1 MKLLPKVLKIA
12 AILIVTL
19 FAVLFSV
26 SLIMQNKVAG
36 IILKSLNK
44 NFSTKIETE
53 SYRLSL
59 VKKFP
64 KATVELKNVF
74 VHSSPDFDRSFFAGI
89 NTDTL
94 LAARSA
100 FIYFKLIDLLKGDY
114 TFTSITVK
122 SGNLNLFTDT
132 AGRDNYDVS
141 PESSNKSVSRT
152 SLNLNRIN
160 LSDIMVVYNDRNADL
175 TIKSMFRNSR
185 IKSRISGNN
194 IDFESNSAIIFEY
207 FQLGNFIIKQRIPAD
222 VEAGLSQNE
231 KGIFFRKST
240 LSIDTWDFIFTGF
253 IAADNFL
260 DLAVS
265 GQNIDIAGIANILPD
280 KYKKAVSEYNPSG
293 ILKLESTIKGIS
305 SRALNPH
312 YEITWSL
319 KDANIDYRKS
329 KLKVDNFSFDG
340 FYSNGKKNTPET
352 STLTISNF
360 TTRLGS
366 ADYKGSFKVSDFKK
380 PKAELAFTGTL
391 LPSELADFLNLQ
403 NVEDARGSVNFNIML
418 NGFLR
423 KKENYTFSDILDLE
437 SHSDLVFKSFGIRLK
452 NRKIDLKDVNG
463 EVLLTGKN
471 TSTSNLKLDLNDQ
484 KIILSSNVMN
494 FPGWLSGS
502 PVNLTGSASISAS
515 CIKPVSFLKSSSESE
530 KVSVPTSET
539 APVTFPADVVM
550 DMEFN
555 IDTLIY
561 KSFTARNVR
570 GTLNYRPKLL
580 NFRIA
585 NLNSQEGIISGNGLI
600 VQNSNKSF
608 IGKGNFTLSGIDVN
622 ETFTTFNNFGQ
633 DFLKAEN
640 IDGSLSGTLSLLI
653 PVDSLLKPDIKS
665 VTAEGKYLLID
676 GALINFDPVKE
687 LSSFIE
693 LSELHNIKFDQLEN
707 DFFIR
712 SNALYMPQM
721 DVRSSAVDLAVNGKH
736 SFTNDYV
743 YHVKLQLSEILSNK
757 ARKNKNLTSEF
768 GEVEDDGLGRTSILL
783 KVEGNG
789 EDVKVSYDMEAAGKQ
804 VREDIRKE
812 RQTLKNILNEEYG
825 WYKSDPEV
833 EKKPPSKPR
842 FRIKWEGSDTT
853 VYETEASAVKK
864 EGILKKILRKNR

>member
-1 MKLLPKVLKIA
+1 M
-12 AILIVTL
+12 
-19 FAVLFSV
+19 
-26 SLIMQNKVAG
+26 
-36 IILKSLNK
+36 
-44 NFSTKIETE
+44 
-53 SYRLSL
+53 
-59 VKKFP
+59 
-64 KATVELKNVF
+64 
-74 VHSSPDFDRSFFAGI
+74 
-89 NTDTL
+89 
-94 LAARSA
+94 
-100 FIYFKLIDLLKGDY
+100 IDLLKGDY

-141 PESSNKSVSRT
+141 QEDNKNVSRT

-175 TIKSMFRNSR
+175 TINSMFRNSR

-194 IDFESNSAIIFEY
+194 IDFESNTAMIIEQ

-240 LSIDTWDFIFTGF
+240 LSIYTWDFILTGF
-253 IAADNFL
+253 IAADNYL

-265 GQNIDIAGIANILPD
+265 GQNVDIAGIANILPD
-280 KYKKAVSEYNPSG
+280 KYKKVVSEYNPSG

-305 SRALNPH
+305 SRARNPH

-340 FYSNGKKNTPET
+340 FYSNGKKNAPET

-366 ADYKGSFKVSDFKK
+366 ADYYGSFRVSDFKK
-380 PKAELAFTGTL
+380 PRAELVFSGTL

-403 NVEDARGSVNFNIML
+403 NVESARGSVNLNIML
-418 NGFLR
+418 NGYLR
-423 KKENYTFSDILDLE
+423 KKEKYTFSDILDLD
-437 SHSDLVFKSFGIRLK
+437 SHSELVFKSFGIQLK

-463 EVLLTGKN
+463 AILLSGKS
-471 TSTSNLKLDLNDQ
+471 TSTSNFKLNFNDQ

-502 PVNLTGSASISAS
+502 PVTLTGSATISAS
-515 CIKPVSFLKSSSESE
+515 CIKPASFMKSSSEAE
-530 KVSVPTSET
+530 KASVPTLET
-539 APVTFPADVVM
+539 APTFPADVIM
-550 DMEFN
+550 EMEFN

-561 KSFTARNVR
+561 KTFTARNVK
-570 GTLNYRPKLL
+570 GTLNYKPKLL
-580 NFRIA
+580 NFKFA
-585 NLNSQEGIISGNGLI
+585 NLNSQKGVISGNGLI

-640 IDGSLSGTLSLLI
+640 IDGSLSGSLSLLI
-653 PVDSLLKPDIKS
+653 PVDSLLKPDMKS

-687 LSSFIE
+687 LSSFVE
-693 LSELHNIKFDQLEN
+693 LSELQTIKFDQLEN

-783 KVEGNG
+783 KVEGKG

-804 VREDIRKE
+804 VRDDIRKE

-825 WYKSDPEV
+825 WYKSDTEV
-833 EKKPPSKPR
+833 VKKPASKPR
-842 FRIKWEGSDTT
+842 FRIKWEGSDTC
-853 VYETEASAVKK
+853 VYETEAPAVKK
-864 EGILKKILRKNR
+864 EGILKKIFRKN